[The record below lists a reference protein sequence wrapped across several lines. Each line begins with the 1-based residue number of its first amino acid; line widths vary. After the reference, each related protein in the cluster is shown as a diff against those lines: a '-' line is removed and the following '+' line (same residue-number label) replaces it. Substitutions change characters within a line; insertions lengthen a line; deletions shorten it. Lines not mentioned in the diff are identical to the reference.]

1 MTKGSQPGVAGNKN
15 AKRVEPTE
23 EPYWGGAVF
32 AMKIKIFLSMKV
44 VRAWIEHS
52 ENTEGERGVVTHK
65 SCPQPALL
73 GTQSRV
79 QGPPGRG
86 GRRLGVGWG
95 RWRES

>member
-1 MTKGSQPGVAGNKN
+1 MAGNKN

-23 EPYWGGAVF
+23 EPYWGGGEVF

-52 ENTEGERGVVTHK
+52 ENTEGERGVVTQK
-65 SCPQPALL
+65 SCPQLTLL

-86 GRRLGVGWG
+86 RRRLGVAVGDG
-95 RWRES
+95 EKAEPGP